1 MAHAI
6 SLTDMSPKRMTPGVL
21 LLVALAGAALAQQ
34 AQTPEQAPLRL
45 TLKEAVRLALQQNP
59 MVILA
64 NLDVSQADEDRLVAR
79 SGLLPQA
86 GGGTSET
93 RRRYNLPAQ
102 LGIPFAGFPEHV
114 GPFNVFQVGIGVNAP
129 LFDLTLWRRYQG
141 AKLGVEASRAG
152 ERTAREQSVL
162 LVVSQYLGTQRALA
176 EMTAA
181 QSRVDLAQAL
191 YDQAADLQ
199 KNGVGTGIDTLR
211 ANVQLQN
218 EKQRLIVART
228 QLETSLFALARLL
241 SVDPQRKVELADG
254 TSFFETPEISLDR
267 TLDQAYTAR
276 PELKQ
281 IATGQAQ
288 AELGLKAA
296 REMKLPKV
304 SFSGMWVEQGL
315 APNSAIPVY
324 QYEADLEFP
333 LWVGG
338 LIHAEQ
344 AKADL
349 AIRQLHQKEVETRN
363 RIALEVKTAVAQLD
377 AARGEVE
384 VANLGVQLSKQE
396 VEQARDRFQAGVA
409 NNIEV
414 ISAQDS
420 LARASDNQI
429 AALYRFNQARAD
441 VAHAMGQMEATYGK

>member
-1 MAHAI
+1 
-6 SLTDMSPKRMTPGVL
+6 MSHKRITPGVL

-34 AQTPEQAPLRL
+34 AQTPQQAPLKL

-64 NLDVSQADEDRLVAR
+64 NLDVSQAAEDKLVAR

-86 GGGTSET
+86 GGDVSET

-102 LGIPFAGFPEHV
+102 LGVPFPGYPEHV
-114 GPFNVFQVGIGVNAP
+114 GPFNAFQAGVGINAP
-129 LFDLTLWRRYQG
+129 IFDLTLWRRYQG

-152 ERTAREQSVL
+152 VRTERETSVL

-176 EMTAA
+176 ETSAA
-181 QSRVDLAQAL
+181 QSRVELAQAL

-241 SVDPQRKVELADG
+241 SVDPERKIELADG
-254 TSFFETPEISLDR
+254 TRFFETPEISLDR
-267 TLDQAYTAR
+267 TLEQAYTAR
-276 PELKQ
+276 PELRQ
-281 IATGQAQ
+281 IATEQAR
-288 AELGLKAA
+288 AELSLKAA
-296 REMKLPKV
+296 GEAKLPKL
-304 SFSGMWVEQGL
+304 SFSGFWVEQGL
-315 APNSAIPVY
+315 TPNSVIPVY
-324 QYEADLEFP
+324 QYQASLDFP
-333 LWVGG
+333 LFTGG
-338 LIHAEQ
+338 LIQAEQ

-349 AIRQLHQKEVETRN
+349 AIRQLRERERETRN

-377 AARGEVE
+377 AARNEVE
-384 VANLGVQLSKQE
+384 VANLGVQLSQQE

-441 VAHAMGQMEATYGK
+441 VAHAVGRMEAAYGN

>member
-1 MAHAI
+1 
-6 SLTDMSPKRMTPGVL
+6 
-21 LLVALAGAALAQQ
+21 
-34 AQTPEQAPLRL
+34 
-45 TLKEAVRLALQQNP
+45 
-59 MVILA
+59 
-64 NLDVSQADEDRLVAR
+64 
-79 SGLLPQA
+79 
-86 GGGTSET
+86 
-93 RRRYNLPAQ
+93 
-102 LGIPFAGFPEHV
+102 
-114 GPFNVFQVGIGVNAP
+114 
-129 LFDLTLWRRYQG
+129 
-141 AKLGVEASRAG
+141 
-152 ERTAREQSVL
+152 
-162 LVVSQYLGTQRALA
+162 VVSQYLGTQRALA

-181 QSRVDLAQAL
+181 QSRVELAQAL
-191 YDQAADLQ
+191 YNQAADLQ

-211 ANVQLQN
+211 ANVELQN

-254 TSFFETPEISLDR
+254 TGFFETPGISLDQ
-267 TLDQAYTAR
+267 TIAQAYVAR

-281 IATGQAQ
+281 ISTEQAR
-288 AELGLKAA
+288 AELALKAA
-296 REMKLPKV
+296 GEAKLPKV
-304 SFSGMWVEQGL
+304 SFSGFWVEQGL
-315 APNSAIPVY
+315 APNSVIPVY
-324 QYEADLEFP
+324 QYQANLEFP
-333 LWVGG
+333 LFYGG
-338 LIHAEQ
+338 LIQAEQ

-441 VAHAMGQMEATYGK
+441 VAHSMGQMEAAYGK